1 MPTDHLADLLRLLEH
16 TQGFIGSQGDYDD
29 ARAVIL
35 GAPMDYTTSFRPGTR
50 LGPERIREVSY
61 GLEMYSPYVDRSL
74 EELTYYDAGDL
85 RMPIGNVSMSLDL
98 IERAAKVL
106 YSDDKIPFVLGGEH
120 LISWPVIKAAAEKYK
135 DLHVIH
141 FDAHADLRTEFFGEH
156 NSHATV
162 LRMVAEKLGDGRV
175 FQFGIRSMVKEER
188 VFARDHTR
196 FYFNEVLGPLK
207 QVLPEFKDHP
217 VYITLDI
224 DVLDPAYAP
233 GTGTPEPGG
242 CTPNDLFK
250 SFELL
255 KGIDLVGF
263 DIVEV
268 APMLD
273 LSQITAL
280 LGAKLLREALVTFM

>member
-1 MPTDHLADLLRLLEH
+1 
-16 TQGFIGSQGDYDD
+16 
-29 ARAVIL
+29 
-35 GAPMDYTTSFRPGTR
+35 
-50 LGPERIREVSY
+50 
-61 GLEMYSPYVDRSL
+61 
-74 EELTYYDAGDL
+74 
-85 RMPIGNVSMSLDL
+85 
-98 IERAAKVL
+98 
-106 YSDDKIPFVLGGEH
+106 
-120 LISWPVIKAAAEKYK
+120 
-135 DLHVIH
+135 
-141 FDAHADLRTEFFGEH
+141 
-156 NSHATV
+156 
-162 LRMVAEKLGDGRV
+162 MVAEKLGDGRV